1 MAQLGDKSR
10 VKINSKLLQY
20 ASNET
25 FGISTDNANITTKDS
40 LNWDE
45 IMPTKH
51 NGEISV
57 DIDFEKK
64 PSGTPATLY
73 PVDLVTL
80 QLARTL
86 ATFEFACSDI
96 TGDLKFTGNAYILK
110 SDIKAQN
117 NDKVTYAVTIKPTG
131 TITVGTV

>member
-1 MAQLGDKSR
+1 MATVGDKSR
-10 VKINSKLLQY
+10 VKINSKLLQE

-25 FGISTDNANITTKDS
+25 FGITTDTANITTKDS
-40 LNWDE
+40 LQWDE
-45 IMPTKH
+45 IMPVKH
-51 NGEISV
+51 NGEMSV
-57 DIDFEKK
+57 DITFSKK
-64 PSGTPATLY
+64 PTGTPATLY

-86 ATFEFACSDI
+86 ATFEFAVSDV

-110 SDIKAQN
+110 SDFKAQTS
-117 NDKVTYAVTIKPTG
+117 DKVTYAVTIKPSG